1 MSKTIKQI
9 ADDLGV
15 DKQKVYRF
23 IQKNHIDEV
32 HHEARRKNG
41 VKYYDE
47 AAQMLIKQGISD
59 KVTSNEVHHDVNQ
72 NHIKSTSNE
81 AVFES
86 LLKQIDV
93 LQEQIK
99 IKDEEIK
106 VKNQQIEQLH
116 KLLDQEQQLRMI
128 QEQKVLQI
136 EDSKEE
142 EKETKK
148 KWWQFW

>member
-23 IQKNHIDEV
+23 IQKNHINEV
-32 HHEARRKNG
+32 HHEAHQKNG

-47 AAQMLIKQGISD
+47 AAQMLIKQGFSD
-59 KVTSNEVHHDVNQ
+59 KATLNEVHREVLQ

-81 AVFES
+81 AV
-86 LLKQIDV
+86 LKQIDV

-106 VKNQQIEQLH
+106 AKNQQIEQLH
-116 KLLDQEQQLRMI
+116 KLLDQEQQLRMVS
-128 QEQKVLQI
+128 EQKILQI
-136 EDSKEE
+136 EDSNSEPKEV
-142 EKETKK
+142 KK
-148 KWWQFW
+148 KWWKFW

>member
-23 IQKNHIDEV
+23 IQKNHIKEV
-32 HHEARRKNG
+32 HHEAHQKNG

-47 AAQMLIKQGISD
+47 AAQMLIKQGLSD
-59 KVTSNEVHHDVNQ
+59 KVTSNEVHQ
-72 NHIKSTSNE
+72 NHIENTSNE
-81 AVFES
+81 AVFEA

-93 LQEQIK
+93 LQEELK
-99 IKDEEIK
+99 IKND
-106 VKNQQIEQLH
+106 QIEQLH

-128 QEQKVLQI
+128 QEQRILQI
-136 EDSKEE
+136 EESNSEQ
-142 EKETKK
+142 KETKK